1 LKREETKIIVS
12 NPKYHDS
19 GIFRLGYTTFEIL
32 TEPFHWR
39 AIRRYKDFEWLHKS
53 LAAKFCGCFV
63 PHLPSKTFSSNE
75 KEVIK
80 YRQISFQ
87 DFLNWVCK
95 HKTLSASEELE
106 VFLKLPETEFKKY
119 REVKVC

>member
-1 LKREETKIIVS
+1 MVVT
-12 NPKYHDS
+12 NPKYHDN

-39 AIRRYKDFEWLHKS
+39 AIRRYKDFEWLHKALVS
-53 LAAKFCGCFV
+53 RFSGSFV

-95 HKTLSASEELE
+95 HKSLCVSEELQA
-106 VFLKLPETEFKKY
+106 FLKLSEVEFKTY
-119 REVKVC
+119 RSVRFLSDIEI